1 MSSFGN
7 YLAVLAVAAG
17 FGAVIVSVLGR
28 PLFNVVAE
36 LCGTRARATFWTAYL
51 ATLLILVPLLF
62 GSWIGAGIDLGRSLE
77 RGIAWVLVGLIGA
90 LLVIGWAIWLPSH
103 RLMPDAP
110 KPGAAE

>member
-1 MSSFGN
+1 VSSFGN
-7 YLAVLAVAAG
+7 YLAVLAVAAILG
-17 FGAVIVSVLGR
+17 SVIVSVLGR

-62 GSWIGAGIDLGRSLE
+62 ASWIGAELDLGRSLE
-77 RGIAWVLVGLIGA
+77 RGITWMLVGLIGA
-90 LLVIGWAIWLPSH
+90 LIVIGWAIWLPSH
-103 RLMPDAP
+103 RLVPEAP

>member
-7 YLAVLAVAAG
+7 YLAVLVLAAG
-17 FGAVIVSVLGR
+17 SGAIVVSILGR

-62 GSWIGAGIDLGRSLE
+62 GSWIGAGLDLGPSLE
-77 RGIAWVLVGLIGA
+77 RAITWVLVGLIGA

-103 RLMPDAP
+103 RLVPEAP
-110 KPGAAE
+110 RPGAAE